1 MPGKTPDKKEPVENG
16 GYRGGNDMKDKKPK
30 TKKSIKDNDDE
41 MTVVVPPSKS
51 SKQSSALPPNDGD
64 GDVAMDDSDKAEDG
78 AVKVDPVVQAINGTS
93 SPPICTSPPS
103 QS

>member
-1 MPGKTPDKKEPVENG
+1 MPGKTPDKEPVENG

-51 SKQSSALPPNDGD
+51 SKQSPAPPPNDGD

-93 SPPICTSPPS
+93 SPPICTSPPL